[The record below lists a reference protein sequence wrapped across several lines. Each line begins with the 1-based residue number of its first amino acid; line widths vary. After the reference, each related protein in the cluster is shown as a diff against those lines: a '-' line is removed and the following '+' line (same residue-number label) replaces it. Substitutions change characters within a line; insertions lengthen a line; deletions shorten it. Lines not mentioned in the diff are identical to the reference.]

1 MSKKRRG
8 RMTKEER
15 QELMELARI
24 YFLKEEITQKE
35 IAERIGVGEKT
46 IGRWIEEEGWR
57 KLKRNILLTR
67 EEQLSNL
74 YAELEEINEEIKNR
88 EPGKRYADKI
98 LANTRRY
105 LIRDIA
111 DLERE
116 TSTSEFINAFTPFI
130 NDVKKQDLDDAR
142 TIAGYA
148 DQYIKTKLR

>member
-1 MSKKRRG
+1 MAKKRRG

-15 QELMELARI
+15 RELMELARI

-88 EPGKRYADKI
+88 APGKRYADKI

-105 LIRDIA
+105 LIKDIA

-130 NDVKKQDLDDAR
+130 NDVKKENLDDAR

-148 DQYIKTKLR
+148 DVYIKTKLR

>member
-1 MSKKRRG
+1 
-8 RMTKEER
+8 MTKEVR

-24 YFLKEEITQKE
+24 YYLKEEITQKE

-46 IGRWIEEEGWR
+46 IGRWIEEEGWK

-74 YAELEEINEEIKNR
+74 YAELEEINDEIKTR

-105 LIRDIA
+105 LIKDIA
-111 DLERE
+111 DLEKE
-116 TSTSEFINAFTPFI
+116 TSTSEFITAFTPFI
-130 NDVKKQDLDDAR
+130 NDVKKQNIDDAR
-142 TIAGYA
+142 LIASYA
-148 DQYIKTKLR
+148 DSFIKTKLR

>member
-1 MSKKRRG
+1 MAKKRKG

-24 YFLKEEITQKE
+24 YFLKEDITQKE
-35 IAERIGVGEKT
+35 IADRIGVGEKT

-74 YAELEEINEEIKNR
+74 YAELEEINAEIKNR
-88 EPGKRYADKI
+88 EPGQRYADKI

-111 DLERE
+111 DLEKE
-116 TSTSEFINAFTPFI
+116 TSTSEFITAFTPFI
-130 NDVKKQDLDDAR
+130 NDVKKQSIDDAR
-142 TIAGYA
+142 LIAGYA
-148 DQYIKTKLR
+148 DTFIKTKLR